1 MRLLLYLSIAL
12 SILLIGTLPT
22 NAAFVI
28 KNAPTSVLSTPATN
42 YSGSSVST
50 AKPIYNNADQ
60 SSAAPQ
66 SDGSK
71 ESKTE
76 KKGFGLAAFLLSILG
91 LGAIA
96 AAIVVLPASLL
107 GFVLL
112 GVLGSLLGISAIGCS
127 EADKKSIFP
136 KPALAH
142 TGLVLGIIESL
153 PMLVPIFIVF
163 LIYYLCG
170 GGKHKNGFK

>member
-1 MRLLLYLSIAL
+1 MRLLLYISIPLSIF
-12 SILLIGTLPT
+12 LLGTLPA

-28 KNAPTSVLSTPATN
+28 KNAPTTAISTPATN
-42 YSGSSVST
+42 YSGSSVSIAT
-50 AKPIYNNADQ
+50 ATYSNADQ

-66 SDGSK
+66 SDRSK

-76 KKGFGLAAFLLSILG
+76 KKGYGLAAFLLSLLG

-107 GFVLL
+107 GFILL

-127 EADKKSIFP
+127 EVDKKSIFP

-153 PMLVPIFIVF
+153 PILLPIFIIY